1 MCNVTMLRTEPY
13 FCSIPLEQAI
23 YCENC
28 RTVSNSAWQRC
39 GVCGSEALFKLSTL
53 LHDAP
58 EPDPPTPAHRAV
70 SALIAQGSDHELVV
84 IGSVRSC
91 PLTETMT

>member
-39 GVCGSEALFKLSTL
+39 GVCGSEALFKLRTL
-53 LHDAP
+53 LDDAP
-58 EPDPPTPAHRAV
+58 EPDPPTPAHSAV
-70 SALIAQGSDHELVV
+70 SATVAKGSGQELVV